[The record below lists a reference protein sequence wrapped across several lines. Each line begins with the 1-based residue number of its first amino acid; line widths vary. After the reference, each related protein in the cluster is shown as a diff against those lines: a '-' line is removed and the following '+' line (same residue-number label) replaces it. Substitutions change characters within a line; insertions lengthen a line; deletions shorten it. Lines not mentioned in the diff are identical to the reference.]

1 MMAPIVGGKC
11 QKGISEGYSRLR
23 CTVTELTLWK
33 RNDCQQGPPR
43 PIKSMQTWITLRHCC
58 QSTAD
63 EGQRIKGFWLT
74 FLGAWWAL
82 LGFHWLANERLVQRH
97 WMDKNKVTCLA
108 SDEDFFFL
116 SLLSCPMRHK
126 WSWIF
131 SSKTLNLTIEH
142 CWCSSHSGLQCTHS
156 LCHIQYIKQTST
168 HAYTYTHTHTP
179 SDSNICYVLRCK
191 ISRIVSPKQD
201 KTPSIGW

>member
-1 MMAPIVGGKC
+1 M
-11 QKGISEGYSRLR
+11 SEGYFWGLSRLR
-23 CTVTELTLWK
+23 RTVTELTLWK

-97 WMDKNKVTCLA
+97 WTDKNKVTCLA
-108 SDEDFFFL
+108 SDEDFFFFL
-116 SLLSCPMRHK
+116 SLVFPWDTNDLGSSAARHLIWPLNTVGAPHILDCSAPTLSVTY
-126 WSWIF
+126 ST
-131 SSKTLNLTIEH
+131 SSRQAHMHTL
-142 CWCSSHSGLQCTHS
+142 
-156 LCHIQYIKQTST
+156 
-168 HAYTYTHTHTP
+168 THTHPQIQT
-179 SDSNICYVLRCK
+179 YVMYCVAKYLGLCLQNRMKHHLLVDRHRNCSWLLK
-191 ISRIVSPKQD
+191 
-201 KTPSIGW
+201 